1 MPLWKTNCKMIPL
14 SPLIVITG
22 PTASGKSALAL
33 TLCAQFKGEIIN
45 ADSALIYR
53 HLNIGTAK
61 PTLQELKAV
70 PHHLIDILEPEIP
83 FSAGQFC
90 RETEKAL
97 ANIEQRQHIPFLVGG
112 TMLYLKTLLY
122 GLSTLPTASTEIRET
137 ITKDAE
143 KYGWT
148 ALHERLKQI
157 DPKAAARIHVNDPQR
172 LQRALEIYYLT
183 GQAQSD
189 LFETPKQG
197 LIQQSHR
204 VLTIA
209 VVPQDR
215 AVLHQRIAER
225 FDAMLAAGFVDE
237 VAALKNRPELHAALP
252 SMRAVGYRQVWQY
265 LEGEYDY
272 DTMRDKAIAAT
283 RQLAKRQLT
292 WLRRWPEVQCFDPTK
307 DNFLTTVENCIQ
319 NFLCNSR

>member
-1 MPLWKTNCKMIPL
+1 MIPL
-14 SPLIVITG
+14 PPLIVITG

-33 TLCAQFKGEIIN
+33 TLCTQFNGEIIN
-45 ADSALIYR
+45 ADSTLIYC

-61 PTLQELKAV
+61 PTPAELKAV
-70 PHHLIDILEPEIP
+70 PHHLINILNPETP

-90 RETEKAL
+90 TEAEKAIGD
-97 ANIEQRQHIPFLVGG
+97 IEQRQHIPFLVGG
-112 TMLYLKTLLY
+112 TMLYLKALLY
-122 GLSTLPTASTEIRET
+122 GLSNLPTASTEIREA
-137 ITKDAE
+137 ISKDAE
-143 KYGWT
+143 KYGWNT
-148 ALHERLKQI
+148 LHERLKQV

-189 LFETPKQG
+189 LFEGPKQG
-197 LIQQSHR
+197 LMQQSHR
-204 VLTIA
+204 VLILA
-209 VVPQDR
+209 VVPEDR

-225 FDAMLAAGFVDE
+225 FDAMLRAGFVDE
-237 VAALKNRPELHAALP
+237 VAALKKCPALHATLP

-292 WLRRWPEVQCFDPTK
+292 WLRQWPEVQYFDPTK
-307 DNFLTTVENCIQ
+307 SNFLTTVKYCILD
-319 NFLCNSR
+319 FLNYYS

>member
-1 MPLWKTNCKMIPL
+1 MDSKLQNDTVT
-14 SPLIVITG
+14 PLIVITG

-53 HLNIGTAK
+53 HLDIGTAK
-61 PTLQELKAV
+61 PTPEELKTV

-90 RETEKAL
+90 KEAEKTIID
-97 ANIEQRQHIPFLVGG
+97 IEQRHHIPFLVGG

-122 GLSTLPTASTEIRET
+122 GLSTLPTASTEIREA

-143 KYGWT
+143 KYGWIT
-148 ALHERLKQI
+148 LHKRLKQV

-183 GQAQSD
+183 GHAQSD

-209 VVPQDR
+209 VVPKDR

-225 FDAMLAAGFVDE
+225 FDAMLEAGFVDE
-237 VAALKNRPELHAALP
+237 VASLKKRPELHAALP

-272 DTMRDKAIAAT
+272 DTMRNKSIAAT

-292 WLRRWPEVQCFDPTK
+292 WLRRWPEVQCFDPIE
-307 DNFLTTVENCIQ
+307 DNFLTTVENCIRD
-319 NFLCNSR
+319 FLRNSR